1 MKMGITFILYFNIHL
16 ITFEYYMYDDEDL
29 NSVIE
34 LRDVNTRDYEIVS
47 GMFRITQSMDNFLEK

>member
-1 MKMGITFILYFNIHL
+1 MGITFILYFNIHL